1 MTIPASLITLIAF
14 ALHGLLAV
22 FMVVLA
28 VDMVLDRRMKRR
40 K

>member
-1 MTIPASLITLIAF
+1 MTASSIYFIAY

>member
-1 MTIPASLITLIAF
+1 MTASSIYFIAY

-22 FMVVLA
+22 WMVVLA
-28 VDMVLDRRMKRR
+28 VTDKRMKRR